1 MIYGKET
8 LSILPSLLLSNMKKI
23 IVIGEG
29 QTEQSFCNDVLQAH
43 FNLKGIYIQNPVIK
57 KTRGGIVNWPALKH
71 QIETHLLQEQTAFVT
86 TLIDYYGLYSHH
98 KYPGWEEAEK
108 LVDKNSRMSK
118 LENAMFNGI
127 EIGLQKRFIPYI
139 QLHEFEALL
148 FSEIEV
154 FEQSFEKNEFLNYN
168 YLIETIGKNSNP
180 EMINNGD
187 ETAPS
192 KRLEKIIKGYD
203 KVSYGSLLAQDI
215 GLQKIRNKCPRFN
228 DWIVRLENI

>member
-1 MIYGKET
+1 
-8 LSILPSLLLSNMKKI
+8 MKKI

-29 QTEQSFCNDVLQAH
+29 QTEQSFCNDVLKPY
-43 FNLKGIYIQNPVIK
+43 FGLKGIAIQNPVIK
-57 KTRGGIVNWPALKH
+57 KTQGGIVKWEALKH
-71 QIETHLLQEQTAFVT
+71 QIETHLLQEQTTFVT

-118 LENAMFNGI
+118 LEDAMFHDI
-127 EIGLQKRFIPYI
+127 VAGLQRRFIPYI

-154 FEQSFEKNEFLNYN
+154 FDNSFEKNEFLNYD
-168 YLIETIGKNSNP
+168 YLIETISKNSNP
-180 EMINNGD
+180 EMINNGN

-192 KRLEKIIKGYD
+192 KRLSKILKDYYSENSNL
-203 KVSYGSLLAQDI
+203 KVLYGSMLAQDI
-215 GLQKIRNKCPRFN
+215 GLQKIRSKCPRFN
-228 DWIVRLENI
+228 NWIEKLENI